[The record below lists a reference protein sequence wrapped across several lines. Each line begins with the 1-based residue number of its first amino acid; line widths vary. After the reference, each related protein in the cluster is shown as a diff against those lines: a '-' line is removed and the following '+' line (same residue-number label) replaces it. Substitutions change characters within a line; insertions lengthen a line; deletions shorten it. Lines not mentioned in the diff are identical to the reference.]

1 MNDVNVNPSFNKQ
14 QNIRELC
21 LKGCSSPSNTQVGG
35 IKLPRKIPTAI
46 TYSIYIIAMLAAS
59 DNEIPKINY
68 KERSLSLYENY
79 AKRKGSR
86 HFPLKK
92 TKV

>member
-35 IKLPRKIPTAI
+35 IKLLRKIPTAI
-46 TYSIYIIAMLAAS
+46 TYSIYIIAMFAAS
-59 DNEIPKINY
+59 DNEILKSTTKKDP
-68 KERSLSLYENY
+68 
-79 AKRKGSR
+79 
-86 HFPLKK
+86 FPYTK
-92 TKV
+92 TMRNGKALGISH